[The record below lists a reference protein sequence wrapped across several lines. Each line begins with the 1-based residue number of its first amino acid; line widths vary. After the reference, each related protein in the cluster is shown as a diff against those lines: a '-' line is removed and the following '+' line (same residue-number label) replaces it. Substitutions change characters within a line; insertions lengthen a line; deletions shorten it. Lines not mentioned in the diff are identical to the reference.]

1 MVLFINVFVRFIV
14 CINYINK
21 SIFQVSMQD
30 INDTNNKSYK
40 NYIADIISYIKRE
53 KPNKDMLSKKKIKLC
68 SKYHLKQMPKDIT
81 ILLSAPLKD
90 VKHIEQYLSIK
101 PTRSISGV
109 TVVAVMTKPLKCPGT
124 CIYCPGGVNSFYGD
138 TPKSYTGKEPAAR
151 RAARNH
157 FDSYLQVF
165 NRLEHYI
172 VSGHVPDKVELII
185 MGATF
190 PAFTKEYQE
199 EFVYFAFK
207 AMNDFSALFYNKK
220 GIIDLKKFKDFY
232 ELPADVNDEQ
242 RTKNIQKKVLAFKKK
257 NIKTINKEQLLNQ
270 DSKIKCVGLTIE
282 TRPDYA
288 NLEIGNAL
296 LKLGA
301 TRIELGIQSVYDDVL
316 KKIKRGHTVKQSIEA
331 ISILKD
337 LGFKLNFHIMPG
349 LPSVDRKKDL
359 QGLKKLF
366 SDQNFRPDML
376 KIYPCMIM
384 QGTELYKM
392 YKQKKFKP
400 LTTKKAAT
408 LIADFKKYIPRYV
421 RIMRVQRDIPSN
433 IVSAGVDKTN
443 LRQYVTKELKRKN
456 ITCNCIRCREIK
468 STQITTPTL
477 NILKYNANNGVEFFI
492 SIDDAKTDKI
502 IGFCRLRFPA
512 KQLRKEFTKT
522 TAILRELH
530 VYGETTSVGAKGK
543 IQHKGFGKLL
553 LKTAELICQENNYNK
568 LLIISGIGVRNYYK
582 NLNYKSEGVY
592 MMKKIN

>member
-1 MVLFINVFVRFIV
+1 ML
-14 CINYINK
+14 
-21 SIFQVSMQD
+21 D
-30 INDTNNKSYK
+30 INNNHKDKDYK
-40 NYIADIISYIKRE
+40 NYIADIISYIKSE
-53 KPNKDMLSKKKIKLC
+53 KPDKDMLSKKKIKLC

-90 VKHIEQYLSIK
+90 VKHIKQYLSIK

-109 TVVAVMTKPLKCPGT
+109 TVVAVMTKPLQCPGT

-157 FDSYLQVF
+157 FDSYLQIF

-207 AMNDFSALFYNKK
+207 AMNDFSALFYDKK
-220 GIIDLKKFKDFY
+220 DNINLKKFKEFY

-242 RTKNIQKKVLAFKKK
+242 RTKNIQKKVLELKNK
-257 NIKTINKEQLLNQ
+257 NIKNLHKEQLLNQ
-270 DSKIKCVGLTIE
+270 GSKIKCVGLTIE
-282 TRPDYA
+282 TRPDYV

-301 TRIELGIQSVYDDVL
+301 TRIELGIQSVYEDIL
-316 KKIKRGHTVKQSIEA
+316 KKVKRGHTVKQSIKA
-331 ISILKD
+331 ISILRD
-337 LGFKLNFHIMPG
+337 LGFKLNFHMMPG
-349 LPSVDRKKDL
+349 LPGVDRKKDL

-376 KIYPCMIM
+376 KIYPCMVM

-400 LTTKKAAT
+400 LTTKKAAS
-408 LIADFKKYIPRYV
+408 LIADFKKYVPRYV

-443 LRQYVTKELKRKN
+443 LRQYVSKELKIKN

-468 STQITTPTL
+468 LTNITSPEL
-477 NILKYNANNGVEFFI
+477 NILKYKANNGVEFFI

-502 IGFCRLRFPA
+502 IGFCRLRFPTA
-512 KQLRKEFTKT
+512 QLRKEFTKT
-522 TAILRELH
+522 TAIVRELH
-530 VYGETTSVGAKGK
+530 VYGETTSVGIKGK
-543 IQHKGFGKLL
+543 IQHKGFGRLL
-553 LKTAELICQENNYNK
+553 LKTAELICQENNYDK
-568 LLIISGIGVRNYYK
+568 LLVISGVGVRNYYEK
-582 NLNYKSEGVY
+582 LGYKLQGVY
-592 MMKKIN
+592 MVKKLNQG